1 MKSLNEI
8 QSSSGRFF
16 KDKQKR
22 DIRNDLITLLREA
35 EYGLNI
41 SQIAEKL
48 SLSRNTVKSY
58 LAHFE
63 GENLIEVKEI
73 GRAKICFLKLDYKMN
88 VDTEL
93 KIQAGLLFKKFL
105 NAFQKI
111 SPKFLSDP
119 VSFMK
124 IIGEAM
130 AETTIWPTGRL
141 LRPSKKVK
149 ITTLDQLTTLA
160 FQFVSLLNT
169 YQKLFQMEIISPS
182 EGAQSAVLLQVSILS
197 SELAFNEYFYHI
209 WAGILEKKLRES
221 YGPRIYMK
229 VREFQR
235 APPRCYYELGIYE

>member
-8 QSSSGRFF
+8 QSNLGRFF

-22 DIRNDLITLLREA
+22 DIRNDLLTLLREDQ
-35 EYGLNI
+35 YGLNI

-58 LAHFE
+58 LAHLE
-63 GENLIEVKEI
+63 SENLIEVKEI
-73 GRAKICFLKLDYKMN
+73 GRAKICFLKFDHKMN
-88 VDTEL
+88 VDSEL
-93 KIQAGLLFKKFL
+93 KFQAALLFRNFL

-119 VSFMK
+119 ASFMK
-124 IIGEAM
+124 IIGETM
-130 AETTIWPTGRL
+130 AEMTIWPTGRL
-141 LRPSKKVK
+141 LRPSNKVE
-149 ITTLDQLTTLA
+149 IININQLTTIA

-169 YQKLFQMEIISPS
+169 YTKLFQMEIASPP
-182 EGAQSAVLLQVSILS
+182 EEKKSAVLLQVTILS

-221 YGPRIYMK
+221 YGPHIYMK

-235 APPRCYYELGIYE
+235 DPPRCYYELGIYE